1 MSISEVIIESLNCLA
16 ESMVIVFYLYNM
28 MKEDYRFRKKSLVP
42 AVILCFISLDSVTLF
57 LEYPWVHLIATFIL
71 MMAIS
76 SIMFECKF
84 GTKIFCSLIFL
95 IVILASESLPM
106 GILYMLNFGS
116 PLEQLTSGAGRYIGM
131 FCSKL
136 FCFWF
141 SVYIIEYSKNK
152 QKDIPIKNWLSIIL
166 IPILSVFI
174 LNGIFVSYGLNHRQT
189 INYLITVIGLLA
201 LNLFVFN
208 FFDTYANQLKMKVM
222 EQRLKSEEE
231 NYMLIEN
238 KYNEIRQLKHDIN
251 NQISVAKSM
260 FSDGNPKEA
269 IKHLDKLADSL
280 SDAGRICY
288 TGISAVDAI
297 INMKWQ
303 EALNKNIQFTT
314 KINVFESVPIDNML
328 LCRILSNLF
337 DNAIEGALK
346 CVSRRYIHIKIIY
359 RKENLF
365 IKISNSFDG
374 KVKKDRHGHLISM
387 KSDLTRYGLGLAL
400 IEKSV
405 NKYNGLLNF
414 DIDEENFTLTVL
426 LYS

>member
-141 SVYIIEYSKNK
+141 SVYIIEYSKNN

-337 DNAIEGALK
+337 DNAIEGAER
-346 CVSRRYIHIKIIY
+346 CSY
-359 RKENLF
+359 
-365 IKISNSFDG
+365 
-374 KVKKDRHGHLISM
+374 
-387 KSDLTRYGLGLAL
+387 
-400 IEKSV
+400 V
-405 NKYNGLLNF
+405 NKYIYISLIQIDNKLRICVMNSSDEVDTQNLKSSKSGNGLHGIGVSSIKKAVTQLNGVTSF
-414 DIDEENFTLTVL
+414 EWENGIFTADILIE
-426 LYS
+426 Y

>member
-141 SVYIIEYSKNK
+141 SVYIIEYSKQAERYSN
-152 QKDIPIKNWLSIIL
+152 QKLAVDYTNTYFKRVYSQWYFCIIWFK
-166 IPILSVFI
+166 S
-174 LNGIFVSYGLNHRQT
+174 QT
-189 INYLITVIGLLA
+189 
-201 LNLFVFN
+201 
-208 FFDTYANQLKMKVM
+208 D
-222 EQRLKSEEE
+222 
-231 NYMLIEN
+231 
-238 KYNEIRQLKHDIN
+238 
-251 NQISVAKSM
+251 
-260 FSDGNPKEA
+260 
-269 IKHLDKLADSL
+269 DKLFDYCDWITGAQSV
-280 SDAGRICY
+280 RI
-288 TGISAVDAI
+288 
-297 INMKWQ
+297 
-303 EALNKNIQFTT
+303 
-314 KINVFESVPIDNML
+314 
-328 LCRILSNLF
+328 
-337 DNAIEGALK
+337 
-346 CVSRRYIHIKIIY
+346 
-359 RKENLF
+359 
-365 IKISNSFDG
+365 
-374 KVKKDRHGHLISM
+374 
-387 KSDLTRYGLGLAL
+387 
-400 IEKSV
+400 
-405 NKYNGLLNF
+405 
-414 DIDEENFTLTVL
+414 
-426 LYS
+426 

>member
-1 MSISEVIIESLNCLA
+1 MSVSELVIESLNCLV

-28 MKEDYRFRKKSLVP
+28 MKEDYRFRKKALIP
-42 AVILCFISLDSVTLF
+42 AVMLGFILLGSVTLF
-57 LEYPWVHLIATFIL
+57 FEYPSVHLIATFVL
-71 MMAIS
+71 MMVVS
-76 SIMFECKF
+76 NFMFECKI
-84 GTKIFCSLIFL
+84 GKRVFCSSIFL
-95 IVILASESLPM
+95 IIILASESLPM

-131 FCSKL
+131 TCSKL

-141 SVYIIEYSKNK
+141 SVYVVEYSKNK

-166 IPILSVFI
+166 IPILSVVI

-238 KYNEIRQLKHDIN
+238 KYNEIRQLKHDIS
-251 NQISVAKSM
+251 NQISAAKSM

-269 IKHLDKLADSL
+269 IKHLDKLSDSL

-303 EALNKNIQFTT
+303 EALNKSIQFTT
-314 KINVFESVPIDNML
+314 KINLYESISIDNML
-328 LCRILSNLF
+328 LCRILSNLL
-337 DNAIEGALK
+337 DNAIEGAER
-346 CVSRRYIHIKIIY
+346 CSC
-359 RKENLF
+359 
-365 IKISNSFDG
+365 
-374 KVKKDRHGHLISM
+374 
-387 KSDLTRYGLGLAL
+387 
-400 IEKSV
+400 V
-405 NKYNGLLNF
+405 NKYIYISLIQIDNKLRICVMNSSDEVDTQNLKSSKSGNGLHGIGVSSIKKAVTQLNGVTSF
-414 DIDEENFTLTVL
+414 EWENGIFTADILIE
-426 LYS
+426 Y

>member
-1 MSISEVIIESLNCLA
+1 MSVSELVIESLNCLV

-28 MKEDYRFRKKSLVP
+28 MKEDYRFRKKALIP
-42 AVILCFISLDSVTLF
+42 AVMLGFILLGSVTLF
-57 LEYPWVHLIATFIL
+57 FEYPSVHLIATFVL
-71 MMAIS
+71 MMVVS
-76 SIMFECKF
+76 NFMFECKI
-84 GTKIFCSLIFL
+84 GKRVFCSSIFL
-95 IVILASESLPM
+95 IIILASESLPM

-131 FCSKL
+131 TCSKL

-141 SVYIIEYSKNK
+141 SVYVVEYSKNK

-314 KINVFESVPIDNML
+314 KML

-337 DNAIEGALK
+337 DNAIEGAER
-346 CVSRRYIHIKIIY
+346 CSY
-359 RKENLF
+359 
-365 IKISNSFDG
+365 
-374 KVKKDRHGHLISM
+374 
-387 KSDLTRYGLGLAL
+387 
-400 IEKSV
+400 V
-405 NKYNGLLNF
+405 NKYIYISLIQIDNKLRICVMNSSDEVDTQNLKSSKSGNGLHGIGVSSIKKAVTQLNGVTSF
-414 DIDEENFTLTVL
+414 EWENGIFTADILIE
-426 LYS
+426 Y

>member
-1 MSISEVIIESLNCLA
+1 MSVSELVIESLNCLV

-28 MKEDYRFRKKSLVP
+28 MKEDYRFRKKALIP
-42 AVILCFISLDSVTLF
+42 AVMLGFILLGSVTLF
-57 LEYPWVHLIATFIL
+57 FEYPSVHLIATFVL
-71 MMAIS
+71 MMVVS
-76 SIMFECKF
+76 NFMFECKI
-84 GTKIFCSLIFL
+84 GKRVFCSSIFL
-95 IVILASESLPM
+95 IIILASESLPM

-131 FCSKL
+131 TCSKL

-141 SVYIIEYSKNK
+141 SVYVVEYSKNK

-166 IPILSVFI
+166 IPILSVVI

-189 INYLITVIGLLA
+189 INYLISVIGLLA

-231 NYMLIEN
+231 NYMLIES
-238 KYNEIRQLKHDIN
+238 KYNEIRQLKHDIS
-251 NQISVAKSM
+251 NQISAAKSM

-269 IKHLDKLADSL
+269 IKHLDKLSDSL

-303 EALNKNIQFTT
+303 EALNKSIQFTT
-314 KINVFESVPIDNML
+314 KINLYESISIDNML
-328 LCRILSNLF
+328 LCRILSNLL
-337 DNAIEGALK
+337 DNAIEGAERCS
-346 CVSRRYIHIKIIY
+346 CVNKYIHISMIQVDKKLRICVMNSSD
-359 RKENLF
+359 EVDTQNLKSSKSGNGLHGIGVSS
-365 IKISNSFDG
+365 IKKAVAQLNGVMSFEWEDETFT
-374 KVKKDRHGHLISM
+374 VDI
-387 KSDLTRYGLGLAL
+387 L
-400 IEKSV
+400 IE
-405 NKYNGLLNF
+405 Y
-414 DIDEENFTLTVL
+414 
-426 LYS
+426 